1 MKRLFVMIL
10 FSLPFCIPS
19 HLLAQDKTGTV
30 DLFMGV
36 DFNYRDIYFNNRVYD
51 VLINQME
58 YGISLGS
65 GRTST
70 CADS

>member
-36 DFNYRDIYFNNRVYD
+36 DFNY
-51 VLINQME
+51 
-58 YGISLGS
+58 
-65 GRTST
+65 
-70 CADS
+70 